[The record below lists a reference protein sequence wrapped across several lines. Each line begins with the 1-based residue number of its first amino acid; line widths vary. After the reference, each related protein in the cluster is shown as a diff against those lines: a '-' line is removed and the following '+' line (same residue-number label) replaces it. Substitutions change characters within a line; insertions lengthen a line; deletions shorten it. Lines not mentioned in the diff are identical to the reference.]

1 MELLFSISSLR
12 AKLLNTLLQAKLI
25 RSLMKTQY
33 SRRNQRSL
41 VLEVMRSL
49 HLDLRSKEVN
59 LINQFVRVCQLN
71 SQHLLQTL
79 MINQNIKFDMVMQF
93 KKQKRLVP
101 FRWTKWQTLGQV
113 STLFMKLFIK
123 GK

>member
-1 MELLFSISSLR
+1 MELHFSILSRR
-12 AKLLNTLLQAKLI
+12 AKLLNTLLQAKPI
-25 RSLMKTQY
+25 HSLMKTQY
-33 SRRNQRSL
+33 SLRNQKSL

-49 HLDLRSKEVN
+49 HSDLKSKEVN

-71 SQHLLQTL
+71 SQHLHQTL
-79 MINQNIKFDMVMQF
+79 MINQNIKFDMAMLF
-93 KKQKRLVP
+93 KKQKRLAP
-101 FRWTKWQTLGQV
+101 FRWIKWRTLDPV